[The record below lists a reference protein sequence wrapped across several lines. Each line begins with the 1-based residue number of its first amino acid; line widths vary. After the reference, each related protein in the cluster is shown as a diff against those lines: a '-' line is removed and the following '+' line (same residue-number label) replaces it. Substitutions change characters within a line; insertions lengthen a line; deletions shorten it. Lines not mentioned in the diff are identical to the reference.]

1 MESIFKILS
10 LLIVVAG
17 AFLVYG
23 AKFIAKSL
31 VKNNENVQIK
41 ELDSTNGNNVD
52 DIGNENIEFM
62 DNIITQKS
70 VSLKKTGLLIIMAG
84 CILVLIAF
92 R

>member
-1 MESIFKILS
+1 MS

-52 DIGNENIEFM
+52 DIGNETLNLWTIF
-62 DNIITQKS
+62 TQKS
-70 VSLKKTGLLIIMAG
+70 VSLKNRLAHNNGGL
-84 CILVLIAF
+84 F
-92 R
+92 WY

>member
-1 MESIFKILS
+1 LESIFKILS